1 MKVRS
6 FRKFCAAAV
15 SLLLANSLGCPRA
28 FAAWNSI
35 RANNRSPAEV
45 RNTQRAF
52 QPAPNQA
59 RGSDQGRG
67 SERRAKV
74 PRSTD
79 VRREGEHGVI
89 SRPHEGIER
98 ERREHRR
105 FEFEEERHDL
115 YPWSHYHPG
124 YVIGTL
130 PYGYVPLNVGG
141 TPYYY
146 YGGSYY
152 ETGPS
157 GYVVVQPPVGAVVPD
172 LPPGA
177 ETVAAGP
184 SVFYYAGGA
193 FYAPNI
199 QGGFVVIAPPLG
211 VTVDTLPPG
220 ATPVSIN
227 GMIYYQAD
235 GAYFIPMMQN
245 GVTVY
250 TTVQP

>member
-6 FRKFCAAAV
+6 LRKFCAAAF
-15 SLLLANSLGCPRA
+15 SLLLANSLGCPHV

-35 RANNRSPAEV
+35 RANNRSSGGEV

-59 RGSDQGRG
+59 RGL
-67 SERRAKV
+67 ERRAEV

-89 SRPHEGIER
+89 SRPREGIDR
-98 ERREHRR
+98 ERSEHRR
-105 FEFEEERHDL
+105 FDFDEEHHDL

-124 YVIGTL
+124 YVTGTL
-130 PYGYVPLNVGG
+130 PYGYIPLNVGG

-157 GYVVVQPPVGAVVPD
+157 GYVVVQPPVGVVVPD

-177 ETVAAGP
+177 ETVPAGP
-184 SVFYYAGGA
+184 NMFYYAGGA
-193 FYAPNI
+193 FYAPNP

-227 GMIYYQAD
+227 GMMYYQA
-235 GAYFIPMMQN
+235 GGVYFLPMMQN